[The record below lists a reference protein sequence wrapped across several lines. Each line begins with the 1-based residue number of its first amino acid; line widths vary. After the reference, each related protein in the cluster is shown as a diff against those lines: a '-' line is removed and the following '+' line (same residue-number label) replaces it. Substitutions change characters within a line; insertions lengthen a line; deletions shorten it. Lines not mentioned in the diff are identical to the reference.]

1 MPKPK
6 LRLYFNIFVVIIFI
20 SYLGVIIFTD
30 IIDAKWSFG
39 FLLFIT
45 IIYIIRDILA
55 PKQKQSDDNEK
66 A

>member
-6 LRLYFNIFVVIIFI
+6 LRLYINIFVDIIFI
-20 SYLGVIIFTD
+20 SYLWVIIFTD

>member
-6 LRLYFNIFVVIIFI
+6 LRLYINIFVDIIFI
-20 SYLGVIIFTD
+20 SYLWVIIFTD

-55 PKQKQSDDNEK
+55 PKQTQSDDNEK

>member
-1 MPKPK
+1 MPKSK

-20 SYLGVIIFTD
+20 SYLGLIIFTD
-30 IIDAKWSFG
+30 ITDAKWSFG
-39 FLLFIT
+39 FLIFIT

-66 A
+66 V